1 MVHHKDN
8 TVANIRAL
16 LERRK
21 LLQGTV
27 AGAAVQT
34 NTGLV
39 DSNGDPL
46 TQSQVLPSSMP
57 EQLYDALRD
66 SILGGLNLVP
76 VVGGLLSY
84 LGALFIPNTG
94 ESPEQMWGRLIDA
107 KISDALMRK
116 VQRDLVGL
124 SNVSSLYKTAVET
137 GNNPTVL
144 AQSIAA
150 NTQFTA
156 MLPGFQLSGEES
168 ALLPLFAIAA
178 TLHLALLR
186 DMVLKGKEI
195 GISDAHVASL
205 ADEMTA
211 LIKQYSTYVDTHV
224 AAAIDKA
231 RHDNPNGDAWNRRNM
246 PLSAMLETKAHYQ
259 ITVIDFRDTWS
270 GFDPIRF
277 PGKSLIKLDREVY
290 TPVLGWWDS
299 KSRAPDAIP
308 AWERPQSP
316 LNALKVWDKSQW
328 RTRFIFGFEESY
340 ADGSRTSSGSKD
352 GVVHDVPVGRY
363 IDEVVTQ
370 STAGIFHMNFRS
382 AGRWTGVGRAADG
395 TSPRVFRS
403 AFSGHRLSS
412 VRAIGRGERAAE
424 GAVSGCVLGFQLIDQ
439 GATSISLAAF
449 DAIAPK
455 IAPQLLEWI
464 AK

>member
-1 MVHHKDN
+1 MVIQTN
-8 TVANIRAL
+8 TVDNVRAL
-16 LERRK
+16 LVQRE
-21 LLQGTV
+21 LLQGAV
-27 AGAAVQT
+27 AGEADQS

-39 DSNGDPL
+39 DSNGDPFMR
-46 TQSQVLPSSMP
+46 SQVSPSRTS
-57 EQLYDALRD
+57 ENLYDLLRH
-66 SILGGLNLVP
+66 SVLGGLNLVP

-84 LGALFIPNTG
+84 LSALFIPNIG
-94 ESPEQMWGRLIDA
+94 ESPEQMWRRLIETA
-107 KISDALMRK
+107 ISDALLRK

-124 SNVSSLYKTAVET
+124 SNVASLYKSAVET
-137 GNNPTVL
+137 GNNQTLL

-156 MLPGFQLSGEES
+156 MLPGFQLRGEES

-195 GISDAHVASL
+195 GLSDAHVAKL
-205 ADEMTA
+205 ASEMIL
-211 LIKQYSTYVDTHV
+211 LIAQYSKYVDTYV
-224 AAAIDKA
+224 AAAIDKT
-231 RHDNPNGDAWNRRNM
+231 RHDNPYKASGPARNM
-246 PLSAMLETKAHYQ
+246 PLLAMLETKAHFQ

-290 TPVLGWWDS
+290 TPILGWWSS
-299 KSRAPDAIP
+299 KEGPPPVVIP
-308 AWERPQSP
+308 TWERPRSP
-316 LNALKVWDKSQW
+316 LAALKVWDKSQW
-328 RTRFIFGFEESY
+328 RTRFIFGFELNY
-340 ADGSRTSSGSKD
+340 ADGSRLSAGSMT
-352 GVVHDVPVGRY
+352 GTVHHVPIGRY
-363 IDEVVTQ
+363 IDEVFTQ
-370 STAGIFHMNFRS
+370 SSAGVFHMSFRS
-382 AGRWTGVGRAADG
+382 DGRWKEVGRKAEPLAR
-395 TSPRVFRS
+395 SFRS
-403 AFSGHRLSS
+403 AFFGHRLSS
-412 VRAIGRGERAAE
+412 VRVLGQGGGAAE

-439 GATSISLAAF
+439 GGTSISLAAF